1 MNSDFTRERTAKFFP
16 CVFRRRSSCTR
27 SIFTCHRLS
36 LDSIGTD
43 ACVCRSVLRA
53 RSVERE
59 RDSSSHKF
67 DGKRIQ
73 IEIIFILIARKKV
86 GVAVSSHSLSVLCQL
101 LCEVISFAVMWKR
114 PFNSRDLSKL
124 VE

>member
-1 MNSDFTRERTAKFFP
+1 M
-16 CVFRRRSSCTR
+16 
-27 SIFTCHRLS
+27 
-36 LDSIGTD
+36 
-43 ACVCRSVLRA
+43 CRSVLRA

-101 LCEVISFAVMWKR
+101 LCEKFTFRSDGR
-114 PFNSRDLSKL
+114 DLSTRDLSKL